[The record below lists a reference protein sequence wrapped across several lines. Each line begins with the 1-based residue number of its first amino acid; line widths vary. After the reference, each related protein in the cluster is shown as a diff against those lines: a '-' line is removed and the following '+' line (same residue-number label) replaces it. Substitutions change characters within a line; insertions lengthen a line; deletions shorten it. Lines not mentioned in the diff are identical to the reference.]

1 MQFYPQMFQSKRG
14 NYKIINAKS
23 MFEEATLFFPTKV
36 FLQVGDNDINM
47 TSAVAEVVSG
57 IQEIVIKISSI
68 KSVKKIVIGNLFR
81 KIISE
86 NMFPSKYN
94 SMVCDIN
101 TNLQKF
107 YSDRSITF

>member
-1 MQFYPQMFQSKRG
+1 M
-14 NYKIINAKS
+14 I
-23 MFEEATLFFPTKV
+23 
-36 FLQVGDNDINM
+36 INM
-47 TSAVAEVVSG
+47 TIAVAEVVSG
-57 IQEIVIKISSI
+57 IREIVKKISSI

-101 TNLQKF
+101 TNLQRF
-107 YSDRSITF
+107 YSDPDKIRFWRLRGLMKPKKTYGLMTEFDWI